1 MKAFL
6 FDLDGVLVDTANYHY
21 LAWKQ
26 VCDALGIEFNEID
39 NEKLKGIDRRNSL
52 RILLRIGNKELS
64 ESEFESWLVKKNESY
79 LEMIEKLDRDALFP
93 GVISLFE
100 KLKEKDIKIGLGS
113 ASKNAKLI
121 LHRLKITDYFDCIV
135 DGNMTTQG
143 KPDPQVFLLN
153 ASRLGLQVEDCAVLE
168 DSKAGIDAAITANM
182 KAIGIG
188 SDQSIKHAD
197 VVYQDIESIN
207 LNAVLDLFDE

>member
-6 FDLDGVLVDTANYHY
+6 FDLDGVLVDTANYHF
-21 LAWKQ
+21 LAWSK
-26 VCDALGIEFNEID
+26 VCDALEISFSKID
-39 NEKLKGIDRRNSL
+39 NERLKGIDRRNSL
-52 RILLRIGNKELS
+52 RILLKIGNKELN
-64 ESEFESWLVKKNESY
+64 ENDFEYWLVEKNKVY
-79 LEMIEKLDRDALFP
+79 LEMIKQLDRTALFN
-93 GVISLFE
+93 GVIPLFE
-100 KLKEKDIKIGLGS
+100 KLKEKNIKIGLGS

-121 LHRLKITDYFDCIV
+121 LSRLEITDYFDCIV

-153 ASRLGLQVEDCAVLE
+153 ASRLGVNVEECAVLE

-197 VVYQDIESIN
+197 VVYQAIENIE
-207 LNAVLDLFDE
+207 LDAVLELFEE